1 MKISAIPLAVLGVF
15 ACVSFASAKTYPIPG
30 DDPIGTVSIPDAWSV
45 DTYEGGV
52 EGTSPD
58 GKIYVA
64 VEEVDAD
71 DVKGALT
78 DGLKFF
84 KDQGLEIDEAKIT
97 TKDTKL
103 NGMDALDIDLPATD
117 KNGPTSAG
125 LTLVT
130 TNANGKFLMIYDWGS
145 DNDVQANIKDIQ
157 SIGASI
163 QATK

>member
-1 MKISAIPLAVLGVF
+1 MKLSAIPLAILGVCAF
-15 ACVSFASAKTYPIPG
+15 ASLASAKTYPIPG
-30 DDPIGTVSIPDAWSV
+30 DDPIGTVSIPDGWEAN
-45 DTYEGGV
+45 TYDGGV

-64 VEEVDAD
+64 VESLEAD

-78 DGLKFF
+78 DGFKFF
-84 KDQGLEIDEAKIT
+84 EKQGLTIDEAKDA

-103 NGMDALDIDLPATD
+103 NDMDALDIDIPATD

-125 LTLVT
+125 LTLVS

-145 DNDVQANIKDIQ
+145 DKDVQANIKDIQ

>member
-1 MKISAIPLAVLGVF
+1 MNLSALPFAVLGVCAF
-15 ACVSFASAKTYPIPG
+15 VSLAQAKSYPIPSE
-30 DDPIGTVSIPDAWSV
+30 DPIGTVSIPDEWSV
-45 DTYEGGV
+45 NEYDGGV

-64 VEEVDAD
+64 VEEVKAD
-71 DVKGALT
+71 DVKAAIT

-84 KDQGLEIDEAKIT
+84 DKQGLTIDEAKIT

-103 NGMDALDIDLPATD
+103 NGLDALDIDLPATD

-125 LTLVT
+125 LTLVS

-145 DNDVQANIKDIQ
+145 DEDVQANIKDIQ
-157 SIGASI
+157 AIGASI